1 MIYGPYMTIILGVLV
16 SVFLLL
22 LAAICWRVAARRAR
36 NAQDMTAMSAALN
49 GIFGVVARSGG
60 PLNPQGLQQEII
72 DSLPKHIYTEDHRD
86 ATGFHQDC
94 VDVWLKNHTTCPM
107 CRAEISRGSVESQ
120 SQGNS
125 QPSLPNTPELG
136 PREVEMQVRVSPA
149 PAQGGGA
156 GAAARELEYP

>member
-1 MIYGPYMTIILGVLV
+1 
-16 SVFLLL
+16 
-22 LAAICWRVAARRAR
+22 
-36 NAQDMTAMSAALN
+36 MSAALN

-72 DSLPKHIYTEDHRD
+72 DSLPKHIYTEDDRD
-86 ATGFHQDC
+86 ATGEEHTCSVCLCDFEPGDVLRRIPGCCHEFHQYC

-156 GAAARELEYP
+156 GAAARELEYR